1 MLRAGLGRG
10 MRTVR
15 SAKAAAKKRRTAT
28 RPRRPSSR
36 AANSRVDATELAL
49 ATLAHEI
56 RTPLNGILALS
67 ELIAAADLPERERQW
82 ATLVKDAAEHLAN
95 LSTVVVDGVRAEARG
110 LVLRPEAFRLRAVAD
125 AVAATLKVRAET
137 KGLAAEISLA
147 KDLPEFVVGD
157 RVRLR
162 AALENLA
169 DNAVKFTDRGRV
181 AFSIEAA
188 PAARGR
194 HRLTFTFTDS
204 GVGLTKIEIARLFRP
219 FSQASTAVARR
230 YGGAGLGLSF
240 VKRLAEAMG
249 GKLAVTAQAGS
260 GSTFRLTILLGA
272 APAGTTHSSAAKGRG
287 ANTKALHVLCAEDNP
302 YARVVLNTILVELG
316 HRVDFAGTGEAAVAA
331 VENARFGAV
340 LMDVTLPD
348 IDGLEATRR
357 IRALGGAAAR
367 IPIIGISGRAEP
379 ASVAAAKRAGMSA
392 YLAKP
397 VSPAA
402 LVQALAEIVPE

>member
-1 MLRAGLGRG
+1 

-28 RPRRPSSR
+28 RPRRSR
-36 AANSRVDATELAL
+36 PRANATELAL

-95 LSTVVVDGVRAEARG
+95 LSTLVVDGVRAEARG
-110 LVLRPEAFRLRAVAD
+110 LVLRLETFRLRAVVD

-137 KGLAAEISLA
+137 KGLAAEISLGD
-147 KDLPEFVVGD
+147 DLPEFVIGD

-181 AFSIEAA
+181 AFSVEAA
-188 PAARGR
+188 TAARGR
-194 HRLTFTFTDS
+194 HRLTFTFADS

-219 FSQASTAVARR
+219 FSQASTAIARR

-240 VKRLAEAMG
+240 VKRLAGAMG
-249 GKLAVTAQAGS
+249 GKLKVTAKAGS
-260 GSTFRLTILLGA
+260 GSTFRLTILLDA
-272 APAGTTHSSAAKGRG
+272 AQAGTTRGIAAKGRG
-287 ANTKALHVLCAEDNP
+287 AGTKALHVLCAEDNP

-316 HRVDFAGTGEAAVAA
+316 HRVDFAGTGEAAIAA
-331 VENARFGAV
+331 VERNGYDVV
-340 LMDVTLPD
+340 LMDVTLPGV
-348 IDGLEATRR
+348 DGL
-357 IRALGGAAAR
+357 AAAR
-367 IPIIGISGRAEP
+367 AIRAMPGGVARVPIIGVSGRTEQADQN
-379 ASVAAAKRAGMSA
+379 AALAAGMNAFLS
-392 YLAKP
+392 KP
-397 VSPAA
+397 VSPA
-402 LVQALAEIVPE
+402 VLAELMASLQTR

>member
-1 MLRAGLGRG
+1 

-15 SAKAAAKKRRTAT
+15 SAKTATRKRRKAT

-36 AANSRVDATELAL
+36 AVSSRAASSRTDPTELAL

-95 LSTVVVDGVRAEARG
+95 LSTLVVDGVRAEARG
-110 LVLRPEAFRLRAVAD
+110 LVLRPEAFRLRAVAE
-125 AVAATLKVRAET
+125 AVAATLQARAQA
-137 KGLAAEISLA
+137 KGIAAEISLG
-147 KDLPEFVVGD
+147 DLPEFVIGD

-169 DNAVKFTDRGRV
+169 DNAVKFTDRGRI
-181 AFSIEAA
+181 AFSVASA

-194 HRLTFTFTDS
+194 HRLTFTFADS
-204 GVGLTKIEIARLFRP
+204 GVGLSKIEIARLFRP

-249 GKLAVTAQAGS
+249 GKLTVTAKAGH
-260 GSTFRLTILLGA
+260 GSTFRLSVLVDA
-272 APAGTTHSSAAKGRG
+272 AQRGTARGITAKGRG
-287 ANTKALHVLCAEDNP
+287 PKTKALHVLCAEDNP
-302 YARVVLNTILVELG
+302 FARVVLNTILVELG
-316 HRVDFAGTGEAAVAA
+316 HRVDFAGTGEAAIAA
-331 VENARFGAV
+331 VERNGYDVV
-340 LMDVTLPD
+340 LMDVTLPGL
-348 IDGLEATRR
+348 DGL
-357 IRALGGAAAR
+357 AAAR
-367 IPIIGISGRAEP
+367 AIRAMPGGVADVPIIGISGRTEKADQN
-379 ASVAAAKRAGMSA
+379 AALAAGMNA
-392 YLAKP
+392 FLAKP

-402 LVQALAEIVPE
+402 LAELVATLQTR

>member
-1 MLRAGLGRG
+1 

-15 SAKAAAKKRRTAT
+15 GAKAAAKKRRTAARPP
-28 RPRRPSSR
+28 RPRSR
-36 AANSRVDATELAL
+36 ADATELAL

-95 LSTVVVDGVRAEARG
+95 LSTLVVDGVRAEARG
-110 LVLRPEAFRLRAVAD
+110 LVLRPETFRLRAVVD
-125 AVAATLKVRAET
+125 AIAATLKVRAET
-137 KGLAAEISLA
+137 KGLAAEISLGD
-147 KDLPEFVVGD
+147 DLPEFVIGD

-169 DNAVKFTDRGRV
+169 DNAVKFTDRGRI
-181 AFSIEAA
+181 AFSVEAA

-194 HRLTFTFTDS
+194 HRLTFTFADS
-204 GVGLTKIEIARLFRP
+204 GVGLTKAEIARLFRP
-219 FSQASTAVARR
+219 FSQASTAIAHR

-240 VKRLAEAMG
+240 VKRLVEAMR
-249 GKLAVTAQAGS
+249 GKLTVTAKAGS
-260 GSTFRLTILLGA
+260 GSTFRLTILLDA
-272 APAGTTHSSAAKGRG
+272 AQADTARGVAAKGRG

-331 VENARFGAV
+331 VERNGYDVV
-340 LMDVTLPD
+340 LMDVTLPGL
-348 IDGLEATRR
+348 DGLAAARA
-357 IRALGGAAAR
+357 IRALQGGVAHV
-367 IPIIGISGRAEP
+367 PIIGISGRTEKADHN
-379 ASVAAAKRAGMSA
+379 AALAAGMNA
-392 YLAKP
+392 FLAKP
-397 VSPAA
+397 VSPAILA
-402 LVQALAEIVPE
+402 QAVADFVPARAKD

>member
-1 MLRAGLGRG
+1 MLRVGLGRR

-15 SAKAAAKKRRTAT
+15 SAKAAAKRRRTVT
-28 RPRRPSSR
+28 RPHRPR
-36 AANSRVDATELAL
+36 SRVDATEIAL

-95 LSTVVVDGVRAEARG
+95 LSTLVVDGVRAEARG
-110 LVLRPEAFRLRAVAD
+110 LVLRPETFRLRTVVE

-147 KDLPEFVVGD
+147 KDLPEFVIGD

-169 DNAVKFTDRGRV
+169 DNAVKFTDRGRIALSV
-181 AFSIEAA
+181 EAA
-188 PAARGR
+188 PATRGR
-194 HRLTFTFTDS
+194 RRLTFTFADS

-219 FSQASTAVARR
+219 FSQASTTSARR
-230 YGGAGLGLSF
+230 YGGAGLGLAF

-249 GKLAVTAQAGS
+249 GKLTVAAKARS
-260 GSTFRLTILLGA
+260 GSTFRLTILLDA
-272 APAGTTHSSAAKGRG
+272 AQADTARGIAAKGQNT
-287 ANTKALHVLCAEDNP
+287 NTKALHVLCAEDNP

-316 HRVDFAGTGEAAVAA
+316 HRVDFAGTGEAAIAA
-331 VENARFGAV
+331 VERNGYDVV
-340 LMDVTLPD
+340 LMDVTLPGL
-348 IDGLEATRR
+348 DGL
-357 IRALGGAAAR
+357 AAAR
-367 IPIIGISGRAEP
+367 AIRAMPGGVARVPIIGISGRTD
-379 ASVAAAKRAGMSA
+379 AADQNAALAAGMNA
-392 YLAKP
+392 FLAKP
-397 VSPAA
+397 VSPAILA
-402 LVQALAEIVPE
+402 QAVADFVLAGEKE

>member
-1 MLRAGLGRG
+1 

-15 SAKAAAKKRRTAT
+15 SAKAAARKRRTAA
-28 RPRRPSSR
+28 RPPRIRSR
-36 AANSRVDATELAL
+36 ADATELAL

-95 LSTVVVDGVRAEARG
+95 LSTLVVDGVRAEARG
-110 LVLRPEAFRLRAVAD
+110 LVLRPETFRLRAVVD

-137 KGLAAEISLA
+137 KGLVAQISLA
-147 KDLPEFVVGD
+147 KDLPQFVTGD

-162 AALENLA
+162 AALENLV
-169 DNAVKFTDRGRV
+169 DNAVKFTDRGRI
-181 AFSIEAA
+181 AFSLEAA

-194 HRLTFTFTDS
+194 HRLTFTFADS
-204 GVGLTKIEIARLFRP
+204 GVGLTRAEIARLFRP
-219 FSQASTAVARR
+219 FSQASTAIAHR

-249 GKLAVTAQAGS
+249 GKLTVTAKAGS
-260 GSTFRLTILLGA
+260 GSTFCLSVVLDAAQAGA
-272 APAGTTHSSAAKGRG
+272 AQGSAAKGRG
-287 ANTKALHVLCAEDNP
+287 PATKALHVLCAEDNP

-316 HRVDFAGTGEAAVAA
+316 HRVDFAGTGEAAIAA
-331 VENARFGAV
+331 VERNGYDVV
-340 LMDVTLPD
+340 LMDVTLPGL
-348 IDGLEATRR
+348 DGL
-357 IRALGGAAAR
+357 AAAR
-367 IPIIGISGRAEP
+367 AIRAMQGGVAHVPIIGISGRTETADQN
-379 ASVAAAKRAGMSA
+379 AALAAGMDA
-392 YLAKP
+392 FLAKP

-402 LVQALAEIVPE
+402 LAELVSTLRTR